1 MRFADLPPAARSRI
15 DAQRSSGVAG
25 SLLSAPATA
34 ALRGAGLA
42 AAGEVFG
49 CLVMNVGW
57 SGTTGCGA
65 YGSGFSGNFGGL
77 GVGTSQW
84 TSPVLT
90 TEGGAWNAF
99 GAYVQAYESAW
110 HGAVRRMLLEAAA
123 LGAEGVV
130 GVRVTR
136 SHLTGSAWEFAALGT
151 AVTVLDR
158 SLVGQDADRHVW
170 AADLTAED
178 VAAAVHSGRQPR
190 GMAMGLAISTKH
202 EDWQMR
208 QQRASW
214 SGTEVTGLSGLLH
227 ASRDAARNRVTAS
240 ASRLGGGTLV
250 VTAMGTREFET
261 ACGDKETDLHAETVI
276 QGTVLGPSPQAA
288 FRTASRPGTAD
299 VLSVLPVTDPRTR
312 RRP

>member
-1 MRFADLPPAARSRI
+1 MRFADLPPAARARI

-25 SLLSAPATA
+25 SLLSSPATA
-34 ALRGAGLA
+34 ALRGAGMT

-57 SGTTGCGA
+57 SGSTGCGA
-65 YGSGFSGNFGGL
+65 YGTGFGGTF
-77 GVGTSQW
+77 GGGFGASTNGW

-99 GAYVQAYESAW
+99 GACVQAYESAW
-110 HGAVRRMLLEAAA
+110 HGAVHRMLLEAAA
-123 LGAEGVV
+123 LGAEGV

-158 SLVGQDADRHVW
+158 SLVGRGADGHVW

-208 QQRASW
+208 QQRSSW
-214 SGTEVTGLSGLLH
+214 SGTEVTGLSGMLH

-250 VTAMGTREFET
+250 VTAMGTREFDT
-261 ACGDKETDLHAETVI
+261 PCGDKESDLHAETVI

-288 FRTASRPGTAD
+288 FRTANRPGTAD
-299 VLSVLPVTDPRTR
+299 VLSVLPVTDPGTR